1 MILFDGPAPNVVAY
15 PPGSGGRFT
24 KLWATDRAP
33 ASNRGSADA
42 GDGPIAIEPPAG
54 GSGFF
59 VAHIPP
65 SQETEIGLEPTEEE
79 RAAMRE
85 GLELIGAENAGVP
98 SERDASM
105 HRTKTVDYIILLA
118 GEVTLVVDDGEVV
131 LRPFDVVVQR
141 GTSHTWRNTGTT
153 EAILV
158 GVMIGAEPL

>member
-1 MILFDGPAPNVVAY
+1 MVLFDGPAPNAVAY
-15 PPGSGGRFT
+15 PPGSGGCFT

-42 GDGPIAIEPPAG
+42 GDGPIAIEPLAG

-65 SQETEIGLEPTEEE
+65 LEQTEIRRRPTEAE

-98 SERDASM
+98 SERDPSM
-105 HRTKTVDYIILLA
+105 HRTRTVDYIILLA
-118 GEVTLVVDDGEVV
+118 GEVTLVVDDDEVV

-153 EAILV
+153 EAIMA